1 MEKTILMAAAA
12 CLVLASCNKQE
23 APVVPAQTPAE
34 QEVSV
39 IAFNNVVTKGYT
51 GWDASQTAF
60 EEVTD
65 PSAETLTPTVRKMSL
80 SAYDA
85 TASKDFFVG
94 ETYAK
99 DDTDG
104 LWHATPKKYYPL
116 GNDTFNFL
124 AYSVGNEGN
133 YIGEW
138 EDANE
143 VSLEVDEKFYQ
154 DDIIF
159 AAGSASAVSPTVD
172 LEFSHAQA
180 WIHFNINITAES
192 EKDLKLTVNSIT
204 WKDIFGKGLLKI
216 TADGDGANCT
226 AKWNFFNQVASDI
239 AMVDAAPGLFPFDL
253 DPATKVAEVDTAGKV
268 SKIDMLLPA
277 DQRHTNFVLNYD
289 LGDQKGLEYECSL
302 TSGMWEQGV
311 RYTYN
316 VKITINEVTAAPTVE
331 VFDEVSEDF
340 NI

>member
-23 APVVPAQTPAE
+23 APVIPAQTPAE

-65 PSAETLTPTVRKMSL
+65 PSAETLTPTDREMSL

-99 DDTDG
+99 DAADG

-124 AYSVGNEGN
+124 AYSVGSDAH
-133 YIGEW
+133 YTGEW
-138 EDANE
+138 EDANK
-143 VSLEVDEKFYQ
+143 VTIEVDDKFFQ

-159 AAGSASAVSPTVD
+159 AAGSASAADPTVD
-172 LEFSHAQA
+172 LVFNHAQA
-180 WIHFNINITAES
+180 WLHFNINITAES
-192 EKDLKLTVNSIT
+192 EKDLALTVNSIT
-204 WKDIFGKGLLKI
+204 WKDIFGKGLLTI
-216 TADGDGANCT
+216 TADGSANCT

-239 AMVDAAPGLFPFDL
+239 EMIDAAPGLFPFDL
-253 DPATKVAEVDTAGKV
+253 DPATEANGAGKV
-268 SKIDMLLPA
+268 SKIDMLIPA
-277 DQRHTNFVLNYD
+277 DQSHTNFVLNYD

-302 TSGMWEQGV
+302 TPGTWEQGV